1 MIKLGEIQT
10 LYLVKKTDFGV
21 YLGEEEGNEKNSIL
35 LPRRQVPEDAQ
46 YGDQI
51 EVFVYKD
58 SEDRLIATTKTPK
71 ITLGQLAVLRVKEVG
86 SIGAFMDWGLEKDLL
101 LPFKEQAQRVHT
113 GKEYLVTLYIDKSQR
128 LCATTKVYE
137 LLESNSPYQ
146 INDRVAGIIYDIM
159 DEFGAFV
166 AVDDKYH
173 GMIPNKELFNDS
185 TIGDRVEARV
195 TNVREDGKL
204 DLSIREKAHIQM
216 DLDSEVIMK
225 VIEEYDGRLP
235 FNDRCN
241 PSIIKAE
248 FGLSKAAFKRAVGRL
263 MKQGKIKVLD
273 DSIIKL

>member
-1 MIKLGEIQT
+1 MIQLGEMQT

-35 LPRRQVPEDAQ
+35 LPRRQVPVDAQ
-46 YGDQI
+46 HGDQI

-58 SEDRLIATTKTPK
+58 SEDRLIATTNTPK
-71 ITLGQLAVLRVKEVG
+71 FTLGQLAVLKVKEVG

-101 LPFKEQAQRVHT
+101 LPFKEQSRRVHT

-137 LLESNSPYQ
+137 LLESDSPYEVD
-146 INDRVAGIIYDIM
+146 DRVSGIIYDM
-159 DEFGAFV
+159 LDEYGAFV

-173 GMIPNKELFNDS
+173 GMIPNKEFFHDY

-216 DLDSEVIMK
+216 DADGEMIMK
-225 VIEEYDGRLP
+225 AIEGYDGKLP
-235 FNDRCN
+235 FNDKCD
-241 PSIIKAE
+241 PSIIKEE

-263 MKQGKIKVLD
+263 MKQGQIKVLED
-273 DSIIKL
+273 GIIKL